1 MTNQYTVND
10 VAHGICNLVHTK
22 LKRGSDMPSKQL
34 ILRWDNDAGYEGMY
48 GAFVD
53 SEGTAWNQAY
63 FYDEEIT
70 CFICGKSIMDNGYQ
84 ADGIDDYMEMCE
96 SHAVIKGRAHLSKHA
111 RY

>member
-1 MTNQYTVND
+1 MGNCD
-10 VAHGICNLVHTK
+10 LGPTK
-22 LKRGSDMPSKQL
+22 KEVSDMPSEQL

-48 GAFVD
+48 GAFVAQ
-53 SEGTAWNQAY
+53 EGTAWNHVY
-63 FYDEEIT
+63 FCNEEIT

-84 ADGIDDYMEMCE
+84 ADGINDYMEMCE